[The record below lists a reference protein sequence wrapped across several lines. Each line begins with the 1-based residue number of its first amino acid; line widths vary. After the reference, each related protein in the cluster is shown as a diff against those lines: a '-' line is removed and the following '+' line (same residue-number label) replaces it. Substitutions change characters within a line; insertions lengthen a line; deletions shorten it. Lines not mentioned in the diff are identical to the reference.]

1 MLKKILLIPSWY
13 PSVLNSSVGSFFR
26 EQAALLNDT
35 KKYDIKVL
43 YGVIKEVSLLEF
55 IVYFIGEFLRKK
67 VILSQNYLIQN
78 PEAHSFIIKIYKGL
92 ADEQKYFIFIRAY
105 AYAYRVLAKNYDW
118 QPDLIHAQS
127 AIDGGIFAKNLSLC
141 EVKKPYLIIE
151 HQFFVLDTFS
161 NYKKNLILDAIR
173 SATKVGVVSEH
184 QKKMILMHEHRC
196 NPIVVWN
203 YTDEEKFYIDSYVTK
218 FPIFTIITITNPF
231 YIKDSDTFFRAIKIL
246 ATFCENFKFI
256 IIGNASYNDLSQ
268 ANTNSFEEMAIK
280 LGIHHLGTFIAHVER
295 DELPKILN
303 SADVC
308 VVTSI
313 AETFGIA
320 AREAMM
326 CGLPV
331 VTTACGGV
339 EDGINEQ
346 TGRVVPIRD
355 AEKIAEIIFKIKNKV
370 ITFENNFIRDFAI
383 SQCGKNKF
391 LDKMET
397 FYTL

>member
-13 PSVLNSSVGSFFR
+13 PSMLNSSVGSFFR
-26 EQAALLNDT
+26 EQASLLSDT
-35 KKYDIKVL
+35 KHYDIKVL
-43 YGVIKEVSLLEF
+43 YGVIKEVSLWEF
-55 IVYFIGEFLRKK
+55 IVYFISEFLRKK

-78 PEAHSFIIKIYKGL
+78 PEAHSFVIKIYKGL
-92 ADEQKYFIFIRAY
+92 QDEQKYFIFIRAY
-105 AYAYRVLAKNYDW
+105 AYAYRVLSKNYGW

-161 NYKKNLILDAIR
+161 DYRRKLILDAIKN
-173 SATKVGVVSEH
+173 ATKVGVVSEH
-184 QKKMILMHEHRC
+184 QKKMILMHEYRC
-196 NPIVVWN
+196 NPIVIWN
-203 YTDEEKFYIDSYVTK
+203 YTDETKFYIDKSVIK
-218 FPIFTIITITNPF
+218 LPIFTIITITNPF
-231 YIKDSDTFFRAIKIL
+231 YIKDADTFFRAIKIL
-246 ATFCENFKFI
+246 ATFCNDFRFI
-256 IIGNASYNDLSQ
+256 IIGNASYSDLSQ
-268 ANTNSFEEMAIK
+268 ANTNSFEEMAMK
-280 LGIHHLGTFIAHVER
+280 LGIHHFGTFIAHVER

-303 SADVC
+303 SGDVLA
-308 VVTSI
+308 VTSI

-339 EDGINEQ
+339 EDSIHSQ

-355 AEKIAEIIFKIKNKV
+355 AEKFAKMLLAIKNKE
-370 ITFENNFIRDFAI
+370 ITFDGEQIRSYAI
-383 SQCGKNKF
+383 SQCGGVNFIKEMNN
-391 LDKMET
+391 
-397 FYTL
+397 FYCV

>member
-13 PSVLNSSVGSFFR
+13 PSIRNSSVGSFFR
-26 EQAALLNDT
+26 EQASLLTNT
-35 KKYDIKVL
+35 KNYDIKVL

-55 IVYFIGEFLRKK
+55 IVYFISEFLRKK
-67 VILSQNYLIQN
+67 VVLSQNYLIQN
-78 PEAHSFIIKIYKGL
+78 PEAHSFVIKIYKGL
-92 ADEQKYFIFIRAY
+92 TDEQKYFILIRAY
-105 AYAYRVLAKNYDW
+105 AYAYRVLSQNYAW

-141 EVKKPYLIIE
+141 EIKKPYLIIE

-161 NYKKNLILDAIR
+161 HYKRNLILDAIK
-173 SATKVGVVSEH
+173 SAKKVGVVSEH

-196 NPIVVWN
+196 NPVVIWN
-203 YTDEEKFYIDSYVTK
+203 YTDETKFYIDESVIK
-218 FPIFTIITITNPF
+218 LPIFTIITITNPF
-231 YIKDSDTFFRAIKIL
+231 YIKDADTFFRAIQIL
-246 ATFCENFKFI
+246 ATFCQDFKFI

-280 LGIHHLGTFIAHVER
+280 LGIHRFGTFIAHVER
-295 DELPKILN
+295 NELPNILN
-303 SADVC
+303 SADVLA
-308 VVTSI
+308 VTSI

-339 EDGINEQ
+339 EDSINEQ
-346 TGRVVPIRD
+346 TGRIVPIRD
-355 AEKIAEIIFKIKNKV
+355 AEKLAQTILAIKNKK
-370 ITFENNFIRDFAI
+370 ITFDGKYIREYAI
-383 SQCGKNKF
+383 SQCGGMNFIKEMNN
-391 LDKMET
+391 
-397 FYTL
+397 FYCI